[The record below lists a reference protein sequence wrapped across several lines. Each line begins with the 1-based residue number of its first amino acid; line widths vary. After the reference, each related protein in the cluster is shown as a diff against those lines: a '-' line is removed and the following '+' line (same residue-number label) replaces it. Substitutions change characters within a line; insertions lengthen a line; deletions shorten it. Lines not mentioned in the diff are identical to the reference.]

1 MFPHRPN
8 GLSDPRLHCPQ
19 GPIETTGD
27 FRVGHPLAIAE
38 IQDPPLVRREPGHGL
53 TEHGRSIESLELHS
67 EANGGRHD
75 IRAIAHMPSARG
87 GAELALAE
95 AQSGLG
101 NRSEAIGVLRT
112 LAARDPEM
120 RAGKLA
126 KLRLLHPGPSPIWKP
141 LP

>member
-1 MFPHRPN
+1 
-8 GLSDPRLHCPQ
+8 
-19 GPIETTGD
+19 
-27 FRVGHPLAIAE
+27 
-38 IQDPPLVRREPGHGL
+38 
-53 TEHGRSIESLELHS
+53 
-67 EANGGRHD
+67 
-75 IRAIAHMPSARG
+75 
-87 GAELALAE
+87 LALAE

>member
-1 MFPHRPN
+1 
-8 GLSDPRLHCPQ
+8 
-19 GPIETTGD
+19 
-27 FRVGHPLAIAE
+27 
-38 IQDPPLVRREPGHGL
+38 
-53 TEHGRSIESLELHS
+53 
-67 EANGGRHD
+67 
-75 IRAIAHMPSARG
+75 MPSARG
-87 GAELALAE
+87 GAEVALAE